1 MESVTNVNN
10 AHSSGACCQG
20 KPLPDVATI
29 SGCTFSI
36 VIQIPD
42 ESNSLFCPWDPPS
55 PTSDPT
61 PHPALPLR
69 IGFAVARRLAQDGA
83 HVVLSSRK
91 QSNVDRAVAELRA
104 QSLSVSG
111 TVCHVG
117 RAADRE
123 RLVATALERHGGID
137 ILVSNAA
144 VNPFFGNTLE
154 ASEDVWNKILQINV
168 TATAL
173 LVGLVVPHMEKRG
186 GGSIVLVSS
195 IAGFSPIPAL
205 GPYSVSKTALL
216 GLTKVLAPE
225 LGARNIRINCLAPGI
240 IQTNFSSALWK
251 EEAVKEKMMKN
262 LKLQRMGVPSD
273 CAGIVSFLC
282 SPDASYI
289 TGETVVVGGGAP
301 SRL

>member
-1 MESVTNVNN
+1 MWGSLAGTRICRPVWGSRRAMGTAGASRGVLADKVALVT
-10 AHSSGACCQG
+10 ASTEG
-20 KPLPDVATI
+20 
-29 SGCTFSI
+29 
-36 VIQIPD
+36 
-42 ESNSLFCPWDPPS
+42 
-55 PTSDPT
+55 
-61 PHPALPLR
+61 

-91 QSNVDRAVAELRA
+91 QSNVDRAVAELQA
-104 QSLSVSG
+104 QNLSVSG

-117 RAADRE
+117 ITEDRD
-123 RLVATALERHGGID
+123 RLVATALEHHGGID

-144 VNPFFGNTLE
+144 VNPFFGSTLD

-173 LVGLVVPHMEKRG
+173 LVSLVVPHMEKRG

-195 IAGFSPIPAL
+195 IAGFSPFP
-205 GPYSVSKTALL
+205 
-216 GLTKVLAPE
+216 
-225 LGARNIRINCLAPGI
+225 
-240 IQTNFSSALWK
+240 LWK
-251 EEAVKEKMMKN
+251 DESVKEKMMEN
-262 LKLQRMGVPSD
+262 LRVQRLGVPSD

>member
-1 MESVTNVNN
+1 MWGRLRLAGPGAGILRPAGGSLRAMGTAGASRGRLADKVALVT
-10 AHSSGACCQG
+10 ASTEG
-20 KPLPDVATI
+20 
-29 SGCTFSI
+29 
-36 VIQIPD
+36 
-42 ESNSLFCPWDPPS
+42 
-55 PTSDPT
+55 
-61 PHPALPLR
+61 
-69 IGFAVARRLAQDGA
+69 IGFAVAQRLAQDGA

-104 QSLSVSG
+104 QNLPVSG

-117 RAADRE
+117 RAEDRE

-144 VNPFFGNTLE
+144 VNPFFGSTLE

-195 IAGFSPIPAL
+195 IAGFSPFPAL

-216 GLTKVLAPE
+216 GLTKALAPE
-225 LGARNIRINCLAPGI
+225 LGARNVRINGLAPGI
-240 IQTNFSSALWK
+240 IQTRFSSALWK
-251 EEAVKEKMMKN
+251 DEAVKEKMMEN
-262 LKLQRMGVPSD
+262 LRVQRLGVPSD